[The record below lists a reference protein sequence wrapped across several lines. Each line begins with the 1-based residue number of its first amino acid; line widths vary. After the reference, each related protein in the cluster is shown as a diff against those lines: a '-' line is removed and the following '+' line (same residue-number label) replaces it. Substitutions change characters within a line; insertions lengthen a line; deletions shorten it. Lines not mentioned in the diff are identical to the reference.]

1 MLSSH
6 SVDGPDTR
14 RCCHFNGPAWRAQD
28 RASCLV
34 CGGYALVFGWMI
46 PMFLLIDT
54 GSDFHSGL
62 AVFVL
67 AIGLGLSYW
76 PQSAMCA

>member
-1 MLSSH
+1 
-6 SVDGPDTR
+6 
-14 RCCHFNGPAWRAQD
+14 
-28 RASCLV
+28 
-34 CGGYALVFGWMI
+34 
-46 PMFLLIDT
+46 MFLLIDT

-67 AIGLGLSYW
+67 AIGLGLSYG